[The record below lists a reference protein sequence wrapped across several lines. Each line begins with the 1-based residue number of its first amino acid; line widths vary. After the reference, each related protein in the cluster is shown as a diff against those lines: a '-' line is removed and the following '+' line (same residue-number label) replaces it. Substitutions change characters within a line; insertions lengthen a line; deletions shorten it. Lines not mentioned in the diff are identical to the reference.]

1 MTSTST
7 DSEARR
13 GTILRQY
20 LEATDRA
27 VRYRLA
33 REWLDAGGREMM
45 EQAFRDGLRPL
56 KVRAD
61 EKA

>member
-1 MTSTST
+1 MTSTNT

-13 GTILRQY
+13 GAILRQY
-20 LEATDRA
+20 LEATDRTA
-27 VRYRLA
+27 RYRLA

-56 KVRAD
+56 RGSGR
-61 EKA
+61 